1 MVCKH
6 IKQIVL
12 LSFMLTAVFAHAQ
25 NSTLQR
31 AQTLLS
37 EKKIEEAK
45 LCIDSTLTH
54 IETKDRFE
62 TWTIRAFIYFEIYK
76 KTEKLKINSPIRDTI
91 VRSLVRSN
99 ALNPDE
105 DMKGNNTR
113 LLTNMASGYFN
124 LAKTYLQD
132 SIKYDIAV
140 KLFDK
145 YKEVTRILD
154 PNFNFSVKDL
164 DFYQAAG
171 YIYSDMYNKD
181 NTNTKA
187 FETAKVALLKAL
199 EIKPDDA
206 NANMNMGLMY
216 YHNGV
221 HLIQKID
228 DISDFKELD
237 VIQENA
243 IKLAKQAEQFLLK
256 VYTKDNTNK
265 KAVEALYYN
274 YKLLN
279 DDVKKLDFK
288 NKCKALSIEIVEQ

>member
-12 LSFMLTAVFAHAQ
+12 MGFMLMAMFAHAQ
-25 NSTLQR
+25 NSKLQR

-37 EKKIEEAK
+37 EKKIEEAR

-54 IETKDRFE
+54 VETKDRFE

-76 KTEKLKINSPIRDTI
+76 KTEKSKLNSPIRDTI
-91 VRSLVRSN
+91 VRSLARSN
-99 ALNPDE
+99 ELKPDE
-105 DMKGNNTR
+105 DFKGNNTR
-113 LLTNMASGYFN
+113 LLTNMASSYFN

-132 SIKYDIAV
+132 SIRYDLAI
-140 KLFDK
+140 KPFER
-145 YKEVTRILD
+145 YKEVTRLLD
-154 PNFNFSVKDL
+154 PNFNFAAKDL

-171 YIYSDMYNKD
+171 YIYSDIYNKD

-199 EIKPDDA
+199 EIQPDDA

-279 DDVKKLDFK
+279 DEVKKLDFK